1 MGRPVTYLDASVI
14 VPLFLPEPR
23 STEAESIVA
32 RDDFIVSDLAAAEV
46 SSAVSLA
53 VRINRLPESA
63 ARTALATFDAWL
75 AGHALKAETRGE
87 DFSAAI
93 VLIRNF
99 QLGLRTP
106 DALHIVVAKR
116 LGATLA
122 TFDARMAEAAR
133 GLGVSLQ
140 S

>member
-23 STEAESIVA
+23 STEAETIVA
-32 RDDFIVSDLAAAEV
+32 RGDFVVSDLAAAEV
-46 SSAVSLA
+46 SSAVSLG
-53 VRINRLPESA
+53 VRIKRLPETA

-75 AGHALKAETRGE
+75 ASHALTAETRGE

-93 VLIRNF
+93 ALIRNF

-122 TFDARMAEAAR
+122 TFDARMAEAAKV
-133 GLGVSLQ
+133 LDVSLE